1 MASVKSSNGDE
12 SLGNVC
18 TISISSITCPAV
30 PSQGTIERTI
40 TEKQVKNG
48 RAKIS
53 YYYSGTKGYF
63 REYCESTTIHGFKY
77 LSEKRSI
84 CERILWVLLISLS
97 ISACGFLISRIYNRF
112 ITSPVIVSFA
122 TKESPLY
129 SIPFPAVTI
138 CPMTKV
144 KKSVYNFTRVIY
156 RVARMRWTSREEG
169 RYGQYLSLLCRH
181 GQMYFRKSRK
191 LFNDFYEI
199 IDRMKL
205 NLSEYTEE
213 CQVGVNDPE
222 PCEKLFQPIIVDEG
236 ICYTYNML
244 DRTAIFRDEVY
255 RFKDYH
261 KNEKKVN
268 WDIDNGYTFNDST
281 PDGSFLNYPNN
292 AYLSGYENGLHI
304 TFRQSASE
312 LDYLCSPNSQGFK
325 VSLHAPHELPQ
336 LKKQFFQVS
345 FGDAI
350 MAAVQPK
357 MTKTSQQVRKYNP
370 VKRECYFSN
379 EKYLRYFKQYTS
391 SNCRQECYANY
402 TSTVCGCAQFY
413 MPRTSSTGICG
424 SAKFMIAREPCTD
437 AMESVFK
444 EEEAQHSASNQNG
457 TSFCDCRR
465 SCVDINY
472 EVQLSQYAWNYG
484 ERDPAHY
491 SNQKNE
497 SYVPFVHPRR

>member
-1 MASVKSSNGDE
+1 MASVKSSNCDE
-12 SLGNVC
+12 SLGNEC
-18 TISISSITCPAV
+18 AISISTITSPEV
-30 PSQGTIERTI
+30 PRQGTIERAI
-40 TEKQVKNG
+40 TKKQVKNG

-84 CERILWVLLISLS
+84 CERILWLLLISLS

-129 SIPFPAVTI
+129 TIPFPAVTI
-138 CPMTKV
+138 CPMTKA
-144 KKSVYNFTRVIY
+144 KKSVYDFTRGVY
-156 RVARMRWTSREEG
+156 RFKAMRGLAPEEK
-169 RYGQYLSLLCRH
+169 RNAQYFALLCRYS
-181 GQMYFRKSRK
+181 QIYFYDSGK
-191 LFNDFYEI
+191 LSNDFNKI
-199 IDRMKL
+199 IDQMKL

-213 CQVGVNDPE
+213 CQVGENDPE
-222 PCEKLFQPIIVDEG
+222 PCENLFQPIILDEG

-255 RFKDYH
+255 RYKDYH
-261 KNEKKVN
+261 KNEKTVN
-268 WDIDNGYTFNDST
+268 WDIDSGYTFNDST

-304 TFRQSASE
+304 KFRQLASE
-312 LDYLCSPNSQGFK
+312 LDYFCSPNSQGFK
-325 VSLHAPHELPQ
+325 VSLHAPHVIPQ
-336 LKKQFFQVS
+336 LEKQFFQVP

-357 MTKTSQQVRKYNP
+357 MTKTSQQVIKYHP
-370 VKRECYFSN
+370 DKRECYFSN

-391 SNCRQECYANY
+391 SNCRLECYTNY
-402 TSTVCGCAQFY
+402 TAKICECVRFY
-413 MPRTSSTGICG
+413 MPKKSSTDICG
-424 SAKFMIAREPCTD
+424 MSHICHFTNRVQMQWN
-437 AMESVFK
+437 SVLKQK
-444 EEEAQHSASNQNG
+444 ETQHSATNQND

-465 SCVDINY
+465 SCVEINY

-484 ERDPAHY
+484 YMPLARFRD
-491 SNQKNE
+491 KKKE
-497 SYVPFVHPRR
+497 SYVPFVQPRC

>member
-18 TISISSITCPAV
+18 TISISSITCPEV
-30 PSQGTIERTI
+30 PSQGTIERAI

-84 CERILWVLLISLS
+84 CERILWLLLISLS

-144 KKSVYNFTRVIY
+144 KKSVYDFTRIIY
-156 RVARMRWTSREEG
+156 RVEDMRRITHQEQRNG
-169 RYGQYLSLLCRH
+169 HYLSLLCRH
-181 GQMYFRKSRK
+181 GQRYFHKSSK
-191 LFNDFYEI
+191 FSNNFYEI

-222 PCEKLFQPIIVDEG
+222 PCEKLFQPIILDEG

-261 KNEKKVN
+261 KNENTVN

-325 VSLHAPHELPQ
+325 E
-336 LKKQFFQVS
+336 
-345 FGDAI
+345 
-350 MAAVQPK
+350 
-357 MTKTSQQVRKYNP
+357 
-370 VKRECYFSN
+370 
-379 EKYLRYFKQYTS
+379 
-391 SNCRQECYANY
+391 
-402 TSTVCGCAQFY
+402 
-413 MPRTSSTGICG
+413 
-424 SAKFMIAREPCTD
+424 
-437 AMESVFK
+437 
-444 EEEAQHSASNQNG
+444 
-457 TSFCDCRR
+457 
-465 SCVDINY
+465 
-472 EVQLSQYAWNYG
+472 
-484 ERDPAHY
+484 
-491 SNQKNE
+491 
-497 SYVPFVHPRR
+497 